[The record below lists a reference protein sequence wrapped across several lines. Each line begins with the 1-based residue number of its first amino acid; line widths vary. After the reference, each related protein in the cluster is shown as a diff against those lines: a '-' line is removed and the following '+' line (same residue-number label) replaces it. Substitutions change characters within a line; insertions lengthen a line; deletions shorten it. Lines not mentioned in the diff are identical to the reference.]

1 MRSRRSVVLKAQ
13 VLKMRWEQMVRE
25 TENISGQ
32 AQNSAAEIRTYE
44 IQVAGVP
51 LKLRSSHED
60 RTVRE
65 LVGLVDEK
73 VKQAMSSNSNISYQK
88 ALLLASLHIAEDFIY
103 FKKAASQRLDQLEVK
118 TKSIISEL
126 DASPLARMEVEA

>member
-1 MRSRRSVVLKAQ
+1 MCQGIFDAWRRVANQRFS
-13 VLKMRWEQMVRE
+13 WELTVRPQD
-25 TENISGQ
+25 NISEQ
-32 AQNSAAEIRTYE
+32 TSEIRTVE

-65 LVGLVDEK
+65 LVSLVDEK
-73 VKQAMSSNSNISYQK
+73 VKQALSSNSNISFQK
-88 ALLLASLHIAEDFIY
+88 ALLLASLHIAEDLIFLR
-103 FKKAASQRLDQLEVK
+103 KAATQRLDQLEAK

-126 DASPLARMEVEA
+126 DSSPLPRVEVEA